1 MKPVQERIMKC
12 GLIVPALVLSLIF
25 HSTVSAVTVKD
36 AVYLT
41 KNAGK
46 VVFSHTGHIRLKG
59 MANDCRVCHDA
70 IFDLKRK
77 RHFSMVEMEKGLSC
91 GACHD
96 GIKAFGLKECARCHQ
111 TREVTFKVK
120 ATGPTGFSHTSHL
133 ATSGDCGVCHPSHFA
148 AGPGKHKHS
157 SMTDME
163 KGKSCGACHNG
174 RKAFG
179 LAACVACHP
188 AGDITYKVKETG
200 PTHFSHKTHIEV
212 EKCGACHPKLY
223 APNRKNR
230 RVGMAAMEKGL
241 SCGACHNSRQAFS
254 VKECSKCHPTGELLF
269 EEKSTGNVMFS
280 HTSHTGLYRCGD
292 CHTSI
297 YETTRSKLKV
307 SMQEMEKG
315 RSCGA
320 CHEGKTAFNV
330 SEKCESCHKM

>member
-1 MKPVQERIMKC
+1 MNPAGERNMKC
-12 GLIVPALVLSLIF
+12 FLILFALVLSLSVE
-25 HSTVSAVTVKD
+25 STVSAVTVRD

-46 VVFSHTGHIRLKG
+46 VVFSHTEHISRKG
-59 MANDCRVCHDA
+59 LNNNCRACHDA
-70 IFDLKRK
+70 IFDLKK
-77 RHFSMVEMEKGLSC
+77 KKHVSMAEMEKGRSC

-96 GIKAFGLKECARCHQ
+96 GKNAFALKECARCHK
-111 TREVTFKVK
+111 TRDLVYKVK

-133 ATSGDCGVCHPSHFA
+133 ATTSDCGVCHPSLFA
-148 AGPGKHKHS
+148 AGPNKRF

-179 LAACVACHP
+179 LDACVTCHP
-188 AGDITYKVKETG
+188 VKAITYKVKETG
-200 PTHFSHKTHIEV
+200 PTHFSHNTHLEV
-212 EKCGACHPKLY
+212 AKCGTCHPKLY
-223 APNRKNR
+223 APNQKNK

-241 SCGACHNSRQAFS
+241 SCGACHNSRKAFS

-269 EEKSTGNVMFS
+269 EEKSTGNVVFS
-280 HTSHTGLYRCGD
+280 HKFHSGLYRCGD

-297 YETTRSKLKV
+297 YETNRSKMKV

-330 SEKCESCHKM
+330 SEKCEGCHKL